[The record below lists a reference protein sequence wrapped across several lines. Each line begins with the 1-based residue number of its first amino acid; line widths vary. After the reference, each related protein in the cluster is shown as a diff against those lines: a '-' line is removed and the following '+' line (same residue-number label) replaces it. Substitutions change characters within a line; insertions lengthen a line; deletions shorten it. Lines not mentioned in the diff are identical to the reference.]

1 MGFSRSILLL
11 LVLAFFTCCFSFSF
25 ADAASHD
32 LNHGGNIT
40 INWDV
45 IFWTADGYVAIV
57 TIYNY
62 QRLRKIREPG
72 WTLGWR
78 WAKYEVIWTMMGAQT
93 TMQGD
98 CSRFKGNI
106 PHSCRRTP
114 EVVDLLSGT
123 PYNQQIENCCKGGVL
138 SSWGRNG
145 SRASVS
151 EFQLSVGQA
160 GNTNKTVSLPKNFT
174 FEAPGSGGGY
184 ACGPAKIVKPTR
196 FVSSYGRR
204 VTHAMMTWK
213 LSCLYSNK
221 FPKVA

>member
-11 LVLAFFTCCFSFSF
+11 LVLAFFTCCFSFSS
-25 ADAASHD
+25 ADATSHD

-45 IFWTADGYVAIV
+45 ISWTPDGYVAVV

-72 WTLGWR
+72 WTFGWK
-78 WAKYEVIWTMMGAQT
+78 WTKYEVIWTMIGAQT

-106 PHSCRRTP
+106 PHSCRRAP
-114 EVVDLLSGT
+114 EVVDLLPGT
-123 PYNQQIENCCKGGVL
+123 PYNQQVENCCKGGVL

-145 SRASVS
+145 SRAAVS
-151 EFQLSVGQA
+151 GFQLAVGQA
-160 GNTNKTVSLPKNFT
+160 GSTNTTVSLPKNFT

-184 ACGPAKIVKPTR
+184 ACGQPKIVRPTR
-196 FVSSYGRR
+196 FVSPDGRR
-204 VTHAMMTWK
+204 VTQAMMTWK

-221 FPKVA
+221 SPKVA